1 MNKRS
6 EQMNEILFQGKR
18 TDNGEWVQGDF
29 CKPCNIVYEEIG
41 YDECTKQDNVP
52 IWNDCAVT
60 PETVSRYSGFGATN
74 GRIFENHI
82 IRCGE
87 YYFVVTY
94 GRCGKSD
101 GGYEG
106 FYLQGYDERT
116 KKAMSRGLRDDIHY
130 WINEYG
136 AEIIGNVFDAEV
148 QE

>member
-18 TDNGEWVQGDF
+18 TDNGEWVQGYF
-29 CKPCNIVYEEIG
+29 HRGFYTKNPIIRTIESNIAFSVI
-41 YDECTKQDNVP
+41 
-52 IWNDCAVT
+52 
-60 PETVSRYSGFGATN
+60 PETVSRYSGFEATN